1 MFAEVFGK
9 KGNKKMSILSFKLE
23 DIRRLSVKDF
33 FKRLYA
39 KAWDEEDLLS
49 SAAQVAFYF
58 AFALFPLLLFL
69 VTLFGIVLESANDLR
84 TEMFFYLRQVMPGS
98 ASDLVQKTIDEV
110 TQNSSGGKLTLGL
123 AVALYSASAGIDSI
137 RIALNG
143 VYNLTET
150 RPFWKTK
157 LLTLF
162 LTFVLAILITIALGV
177 IFYGGKFLNL
187 ILSYVNLPIQSPFF
201 LGVLQTVTVLVVL
214 VSTFALLYNY
224 LPKHKK
230 STWVWI
236 TPGAIVGI
244 VLWLALSY
252 AFRLYLD
259 YFNTYDKTYGSLG
272 AVIILM
278 LWLYLTA
285 LVILIGGS
293 MNAVLQEFTD
303 PETAAAGEKKAHAK
317 EIVQNPNSKSLV
329 KEKLD
334 ALKEIDSPASDKKDG
349 AAAKVAKTEN
359 RLSEPDDKKP
369 EVVEYDDA
377 EVEKIGKKS
386 IVNLTVGTVFGFLMG
401 LFFSKKKR

>member
-1 MFAEVFGK
+1 
-9 KGNKKMSILSFKLE
+9 MSVLSFKLN
-23 DIRRLSVKDF
+23 DLRQISVKDF

-69 VTLFGIVLESANDLR
+69 ITLFGLVLESAADLR
-84 TEMFFYLRQVMPGS
+84 AEMFFYLRQVMPGS
-98 ASDLVQKTIDEV
+98 ASDLVQKTIEEV
-110 TQNSSGGKLTLGL
+110 TQNSSGGKLTLGI
-123 AVALYSASAGIDSI
+123 AVALYLASAGIDSI

-150 RPFWKTK
+150 RPWWKTK

-162 LTFVLAILITIALGV
+162 LTFILAVLITVALGI
-177 IFYGGKFLNL
+177 IFYGEKFLTL
-187 ILSYVNLPIQSPFF
+187 ILDWIKLPIPSPFF
-201 LGVLQTVTVLVVL
+201 LGILQGATVLIVL

-244 VLWLALSY
+244 ILWLALSY

-303 PETAAAGEKKAHAK
+303 PETAAAGEKKAAAK
-317 EIVQNPNSKSLV
+317 EIVANPDSESLV
-329 KEKLD
+329 REKLES
-334 ALKEIDSPASDKKDG
+334 LIKTDSPVSNNENADDKI
-349 AAAKVAKTEN
+349 AKTEN
-359 RLSEPDDKKP
+359 RLP
-369 EVVEYDDA
+369 ETSRINPQITEYDDA

-386 IVNLTVGTVFGFLMG
+386 AVNLAVGTAFGFLMG
-401 LFFSKKKR
+401 LFYFRKKR

>member
-1 MFAEVFGK
+1 
-9 KGNKKMSILSFKLE
+9 MSILSFKLN
-23 DIRRLSVKDF
+23 DLRQISVKDF

-49 SAAQVAFYF
+49 SAATVAFYF

-69 VTLFGIVLESANDLR
+69 ITLFGLVLESAADLR
-84 TEMFFYLRQVMPGS
+84 AEMFFYLRQVMPGS
-98 ASDLVQKTIDEV
+98 ASDLVQKTIEEV
-110 TQNSSGGKLTLGL
+110 TQNSSGGKLTLGI
-123 AVALYSASAGIDSI
+123 AIALYSASVGIDSI

-150 RPFWKTK
+150 RPWWKTK

-162 LTFVLAILITIALGV
+162 LTFILAVLITVALGI
-177 IFYGGKFLNL
+177 IFYGEKFLTL
-187 ILSYVNLPIQSPFF
+187 ILDWIKLPIPSPFF
-201 LGVLQTVTVLVVL
+201 LGILQWVTVLVVL
-214 VSTFALLYNY
+214 ISTFALLYNY

-230 STWVWI
+230 RTWVWI

-293 MNAVLQEFTD
+293 INAVLQEFTD
-303 PETAAAGEKKAHAK
+303 TETAAAAEKKAAAK
-317 EIVQNPNSKSLV
+317 EIVANPNSESLI
-329 KEKLD
+329 KEKMESLI
-334 ALKEIDSPASDKKDG
+334 KTDSSVSNNENVADKI
-349 AAAKVAKTEN
+349 AETEN
-359 RLSEPDDKKP
+359 RLP
-369 EVVEYDDA
+369 ETNSNNSKIAEYDVA
-377 EVEKIGKKS
+377 EVEKIGRKS
-386 IVNLTVGTVFGFLMG
+386 AVNLAVGTVFGFLMG
-401 LFFSKKKR
+401 LFYFKKKR